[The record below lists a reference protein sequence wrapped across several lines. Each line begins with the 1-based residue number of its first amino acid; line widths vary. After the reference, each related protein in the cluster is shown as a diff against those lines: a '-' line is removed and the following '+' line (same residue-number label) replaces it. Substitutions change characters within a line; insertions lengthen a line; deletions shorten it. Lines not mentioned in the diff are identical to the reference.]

1 MSHTFLTETACHI
14 LQTLR
19 FTEILA
25 AKFRGEIYCIHFQ
38 ALKSQGDFIWYFIGE
53 KAHLMA

>member
-1 MSHTFLTETACHI
+1 MSHRSLTETACHI

-19 FTEILA
+19 CTEILT

-38 ALKSQGDFIWYFIGE
+38 ALKTEGDFIWYFAGE
-53 KAHLMA
+53 KMHLMA